1 MTVAG
6 RENVAVL
13 PMPEWRASGRV
24 PHVEDTVVVA
34 AAIVRD
40 GRLLAARRSG
50 PAHLAGRWELPGG
63 KVEPTDQ
70 SERAALVREI
80 DEELGVLVAVGDEL
94 GEPTPLGPTSC
105 LRIFNASLL
114 AGEPRPKQA
123 HSAVCWLRVG
133 ELGTV
138 AWVDAD
144 RPAVALLAARLHH
157 RVPVGTS
164 PASDVPTSTT
174 AVSLPSAADVSQALQ
189 GSDGVLDGSGH
200 DRSLGLFRGRAGPPA
215 RPDVPRGGP
224 RSGYER
230 GGSGE
235 YAR

>member
-1 MTVAG
+1 
-6 RENVAVL
+6 
-13 PMPEWRASGRV
+13 
-24 PHVEDTVVVA
+24 VEDTVVVA

-40 GRLLAARRSG
+40 GRLLAARRTG
-50 PAHLAGRWELPGG
+50 PPRLAGRWELPGG
-63 KVEPTDQ
+63 KVEPTDE

-80 DEELGVLVAVGDEL
+80 DEELGVLVAVGDQL
-94 GEPTPLGPTSC
+94 GAAIPLGPSCC

-123 HSAVCWLRVG
+123 HSAVCWLRAG

-138 AWVDAD
+138 DWVEAD
-144 RPAVALLAARLHH
+144 RSAVALLAVRLRH
-157 RVPVGTS
+157 RAPVGTA
-164 PASDVPTSTT
+164 PAAT
-174 AVSLPSAADVSQALQ
+174 VSLPPAADVSQGFQ

-215 RPDVPRGGP
+215 WPDARLGGSC
-224 RSGYER
+224 SGYER
-230 GGSGE
+230 DGSGE